1 MVAETEERSYGE
13 QLAVL
18 PEGVQVQLL
27 AAVDFLLGLDET
39 EALIVSQGFYEA
51 AKCRVAPEESRM
63 TCLLVGSLVW
73 ELRKHDV
80 AVRAVR
86 ELSRYRDLLAPTAEG
101 VLNRVP

>member
-1 MVAETEERSYGE
+1 MTVNEELSCAE

-18 PEGVQVQLL
+18 PEQVQAQLL

-39 EALIVSQGFYEA
+39 EALIVAQGFYEA
-51 AKCRVAPEESRM
+51 AKFREAPEESRM
-63 TCLLVGSLVW
+63 TCLLVGTLVW

-86 ELSRYRDLLAPTAEG
+86 ELSPHRDVLAPIAEE
-101 VLNRVP
+101 VLTHVP